1 MDKRPKKTYYM
12 SKDKRW
18 RKIKQ
23 SKGDRAGQGK
33 EKLLP

>member
-1 MDKRPKKTYYM
+1 M

-33 EKLLP
+33 EKLLPYIGSSGKAS